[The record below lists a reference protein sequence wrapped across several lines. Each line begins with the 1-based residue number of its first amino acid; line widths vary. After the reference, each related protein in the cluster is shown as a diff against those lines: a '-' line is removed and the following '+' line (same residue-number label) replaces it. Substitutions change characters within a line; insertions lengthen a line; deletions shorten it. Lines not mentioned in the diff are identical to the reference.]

1 MRGFQNYENTYKP
14 TEFLINLDAA
24 SFQPMKIEVCSDT
37 HLFLLK
43 WGYSSA
49 LNIFQRIYKLQ
60 SRRYQ
65 NKRIEIRE
73 RRQVDSESCEILHI
87 LSKWRTRRAPNA
99 RPPSSGTPTWSYWS
113 TFAATTSARA
123 ASIFSSS
130 GVNCCRFA
138 IWIHLTFSIRDSGK
152 YI

>member
-123 ASIFSSS
+123 ASIFSSF
-130 GVNCCRFA
+130 GVNWFRFA
-138 IWIHLTFSIRDSGK
+138 IWIHLTFSIRDGGK
-152 YI
+152 F